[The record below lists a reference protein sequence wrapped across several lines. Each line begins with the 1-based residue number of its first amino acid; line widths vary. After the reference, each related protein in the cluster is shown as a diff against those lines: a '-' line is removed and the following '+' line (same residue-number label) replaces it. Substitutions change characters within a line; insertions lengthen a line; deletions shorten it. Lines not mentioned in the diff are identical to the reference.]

1 MVVNMNTQ
9 ELRRK
14 ARQLYNNKL
23 VPTEVNQL
31 NQRKW
36 VRSVLKLG
44 DKWLLAKQVGRIQW
58 LPEKMQ
64 SKICLMTITAV
75 IAVSQKVK
83 SGVAVVRTTLS
94 LSSFYTMK
102 TKKQWLKII

>member
-1 MVVNMNTQ
+1 MNTQ

-44 DKWLLAKQVGRIQW
+44 DKWLLAKPVGRIQ
-58 LPEKMQ
+58 
-64 SKICLMTITAV
+64 
-75 IAVSQKVK
+75 
-83 SGVAVVRTTLS
+83 
-94 LSSFYTMK
+94 
-102 TKKQWLKII
+102 

>member
-1 MVVNMNTQ
+1 MNTQ

-23 VPTEVNQL
+23 VSTEVNQL

-44 DKWLLAKQVGRIQW
+44 DKWLLAKQVGRIQ
-58 LPEKMQ
+58 
-64 SKICLMTITAV
+64 
-75 IAVSQKVK
+75 
-83 SGVAVVRTTLS
+83 
-94 LSSFYTMK
+94 
-102 TKKQWLKII
+102 

>member
-1 MVVNMNTQ
+1 MQTQ

-23 VPTEVNQL
+23 VPTEVNQY

-44 DKWLLAKQVGRIQW
+44 DKWLLAKQVERLQW

-64 SKICLMTITAV
+64 LKTYQGLIAATAQTQRPTAH
-75 IAVSQKVK
+75 AVEK
-83 SGVAVVRTTLS
+83 TTSYLS
-94 LSSFYTMK
+94 RIYTRK
-102 TKKQWLKII
+102 TKKQWLKNI

>member
-1 MVVNMNTQ
+1 MDIGSHHLWWLGRTLGVQGVSMNTQ

-23 VPTEVNQL
+23 VPTEVNQH

-44 DKWLLAKQVGRIQW
+44 DKWLLAKQVERLQ
-58 LPEKMQ
+58 
-64 SKICLMTITAV
+64 
-75 IAVSQKVK
+75 
-83 SGVAVVRTTLS
+83 
-94 LSSFYTMK
+94 
-102 TKKQWLKII
+102 